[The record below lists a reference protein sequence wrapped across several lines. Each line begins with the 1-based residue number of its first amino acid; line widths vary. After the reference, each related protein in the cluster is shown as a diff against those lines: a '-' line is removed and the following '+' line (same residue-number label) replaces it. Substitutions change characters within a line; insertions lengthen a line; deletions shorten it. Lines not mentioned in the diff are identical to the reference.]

1 MLFMKER
8 KKLWSFDKAINVLL
22 EKKRFQDGEKY
33 NSNLH
38 SEFYLVN
45 QAYERTAKL
54 FIFRSGFR
62 KKNP

>member
-1 MLFMKER
+1 MKER
-8 KKLWSFDKAINVLL
+8 KKLWSFD
-22 EKKRFQDGEKY
+22 QYGEKY

-45 QAYERTAKL
+45 QAYERAKL